1 VPLSRRAIEGS
12 QKPELPTRTDGA
24 WVRGCPL
31 SAPASSIRSAPS
43 CWSVALPCGKAFA
56 SCAGQMLD
64 ATIHWFLRN
73 RAGGQEVGG
82 RRWQPVGIEVYQ
94 IVPPL
99 ICAPVA
105 LHGAS
110 ITDFAPRHSLV
121 RALQCTGLL

>member
-1 VPLSRRAIEGS
+1 VEGRA
-12 QKPELPTRTDGA
+12 ELPTRTDGA

-64 ATIHWFLRN
+64 AAIHWFLRN

-82 RRWQPVGIEVYQ
+82 GSLSASEVYQ

-99 ICAPVA
+99 ICAPFA

>member
-1 VPLSRRAIEGS
+1 L
-12 QKPELPTRTDGA
+12 
-24 WVRGCPL
+24 
-31 SAPASSIRSAPS
+31 
-43 CWSVALPCGKAFA
+43 AFA
-56 SCAGQMLD
+56 SYAGQKYRRNDPLV
-64 ATIHWFLRN
+64 LRN

-82 RRWQPVGIEVYQ
+82 GSLSASEVYQ

-99 ICAPVA
+99 ICAPFA